1 MRIFNAKR
9 SQQRFQRLLKRT
21 LRNKNS
27 VLAYSRKLKYV
38 SERITEDVATLL
50 DELETIRFV
59 RNPDLVELRQMVSS
73 DESENDQPEVII
85 RDDHLR
91 ESRDDQNPRSR
102 DLQNSRDH
110 SDIILISDGDVQ
122 PEYPDLPGPSSNFSL
137 SEILPTPYRT
147 SPTSVILEKN
157 MNQMATLIATGS
169 SSPEH
174 QSEYFYVRDTDDT
187 ANVTDGTDEV

>member
-27 VLAYSRKLKYV
+27 VLAYSIKLKYV

-110 SDIILISDGDVQ
+110 SDIILISNGDVQ
-122 PEYPDLPGPSSNFSL
+122 PENP
-137 SEILPTPYRT
+137 
-147 SPTSVILEKN
+147 
-157 MNQMATLIATGS
+157 
-169 SSPEH
+169 
-174 QSEYFYVRDTDDT
+174 VRRSRDHFTIQKFKF
-187 ANVTDGTDEV
+187 